1 MRAPP
6 LNQIISKTLY
16 LNIITLRVR
25 ARTYDWGQG
34 GGRREQDKI
43 QSIPLKT
50 TAIVWM
56 KTDGASDQGQI
67 NGREEQITSL

>member
-1 MRAPP
+1 M
-6 LNQIISKTLY
+6 
-16 LNIITLRVR
+16 RVR

-67 NGREEQITSL
+67 DGREEQITSL